1 MNQVKAWLGATVA
14 LVFINA
20 CSSTAD
26 HQQKYAQLYK
36 ETPKKLMI
44 VVHGGDAVP
53 AELVQA
59 FNKEVPD
66 VVAEHGFEIVDAQQ
80 RQLTEVPAL
89 TDVDAVLYV
98 DIQRWKKDNSAWIAA
113 ESVLE
118 LEFKLMS
125 AKSDQELW
133 SHQDKYTKTH
143 LYLGGDALS
152 ELIHRGF
159 FEASTAYENRASSV
173 TKQAFSDFPE
183 VLAANR

>member
-1 MNQVKAWLGATVA
+1 MKQLKAWLGATLA
-14 LVFINA
+14 LVLVSA

-44 VVHGGDAVP
+44 VVHGGEAVP
-53 AELVQA
+53 AELIQA

-66 VVAEHGFEIVDAQQ
+66 IVAEHGFEIIDAQQ
-80 RQLTEVPAL
+80 RQLTEIPAL

-98 DIQRWKKDNSAWIAA
+98 DVQRWNQDYLAVIAA

-118 LEFKLMS
+118 LEFKLVS
-125 AKSDQELW
+125 TKSDQELW

-143 LYLGGDALS
+143 LFLGGDALS
-152 ELIHRGF
+152 ELIHRAF
-159 FEASTAYENRASSV
+159 FEASTAYENRANVV
-173 TKQAFSDFPE
+173 TKQAFSDFPD